1 MRGLCALALAFLLV
15 ACGGHAMS
23 PEPLSPVATS
33 EPTIEV
39 SARIAEVGAC
49 FSRGPGD
56 YIESIQREE
65 GERSFRIHAP
75 MGYDGT
81 ANLPLVF
88 NFHGQSRT
96 ALEQDVYSNLPAV
109 ADEHGFF
116 VVSPEG
122 GLAQWNIVGVY
133 AEDGIDDVGA
143 VAEILD
149 RVESE
154 FCIDSQRV
162 FATGMSNGGQMA
174 SQVGCF
180 LSDRFAGIAPV
191 AGLEF
196 QDCVGSPMAV
206 ITFHGTDDYNV
217 PYDAIPGNVAAWVSY
232 NGCPVM
238 PESDRIGESV
248 LREAYFG
255 CEGQPVVFYTIEGGG
270 HTWPGAE
277 DNAGGVGVTN
287 HEINA
292 SELIW
297 EFFKNVRKG
306 E

>member
-1 MRGLCALALAFLLV
+1 MSAHLAD
-15 ACGGHAMS
+15 
-23 PEPLSPVATS
+23 
-33 EPTIEV
+33 
-39 SARIAEVGAC
+39 VGAC

-56 YIESIQREE
+56 YVETIQREE

-75 MGYDGT
+75 VGYDGT
-81 ANLPLVF
+81 ANLPVIF
-88 NFHGQSRT
+88 NFHGQFRT
-96 ALEQDVYSNLPAV
+96 ALEQDIYSGLPAV

-154 FCIDSQRV
+154 FCIDPQRV
-162 FATGMSNGGQMA
+162 FATGLSNGAEMA
-174 SQVGCF
+174 AQVGCF
-180 LSDRFAGIAPV
+180 MSDRFAGVAPV
-191 AGLEF
+191 AGIEF
-196 QDCVGSPMAV
+196 QDCTGSPVAV

-217 PYDAIPGNVAAWVSY
+217 PYDPIPGIVAAWVSY
-232 NGCPVM
+232 NGCPVT

-277 DNAGGVGVTN
+277 DDAGGVGVTN

-297 EFFKNVRKG
+297 EFFKNVRKT